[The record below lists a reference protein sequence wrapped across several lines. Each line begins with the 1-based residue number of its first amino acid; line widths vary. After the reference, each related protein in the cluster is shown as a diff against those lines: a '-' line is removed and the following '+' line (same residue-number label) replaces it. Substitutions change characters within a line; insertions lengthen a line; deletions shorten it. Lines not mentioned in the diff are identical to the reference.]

1 MVRSCAR
8 TGLSGAFVRPILV
21 RPHKMRLWFSTLLIL
36 LAPLVAMAEEIFLES
51 QNPVSKRFAVLE
63 DNGSIAF
70 LYLTE
75 PGVPKPMKDAVVYMR
90 VPPVDA
96 VDWERIKKTGDTPM
110 LRKDLASPTAVIK
123 NPKASEFKF
132 KWSIDGES
140 VAVLRDGQP
149 LAFATVKERF
159 GYSRAVSVSSP
170 LANAWDQARY
180 AGLFGQ

>member
-1 MVRSCAR
+1 MIVVLPA
-8 TGLSGAFVRPILV
+8 ILIDAV
-21 RPHKMRLWFSTLLIL
+21 HH
-36 LAPLVAMAEEIFLES
+36 VAMTEEIFLES
-51 QNPVSKRFAVLE
+51 HSPVSKRYAVLE
-63 DNGSIAF
+63 DNGQIAF

-75 PGVPKPMKDAVVYMR
+75 PGRPRPMKDAVVYMR
-90 VPPVDA
+90 IPPDGE
-96 VDWERIKKTGDTPM
+96 VDWESIKKTGATPL

-140 VAVLRDGQP
+140 VAVLRNGEA

-170 LANAWDQARY
+170 LGNAWDQARY
-180 AGLFGQ
+180 IGLFSQ